1 MPKLEPIVAKILRM
15 TTTTTKTGHV
25 PPFLERDIADH
36 DRNMV
41 RRAYAR
47 YLLTK
52 NWSAEEGAK
61 FKLSMRALL
70 FHLAE
75 VDRRWREVEE
85 SAMTT
90 THRLVHGMNSFM
102 YKWKNRYPEVQAQ
115 IDEERELMR
124 APDEADM
131 TAQKSLTA
139 SEHSDQ
145 EGAEA

>member
-1 MPKLEPIVAKILRM
+1 
-15 TTTTTKTGHV
+15 
-25 PPFLERDIADH
+25 
-36 DRNMV
+36 
-41 RRAYAR
+41 
-47 YLLTK
+47 
-52 NWSAEEGAK
+52 
-61 FKLSMRALL
+61 
-70 FHLAE
+70 
-75 VDRRWREVEE
+75 
-85 SAMTT
+85 MTT

-145 EGAEA
+145 ENAETDPPLMTGPPKTSAFADMAHAGQAAQPM